1 MNTTAAF
8 SDKVEQEIGKFRL
21 RMSSV
26 SGNQQDDGVFN
37 DFTSSRRSFSSR
49 STREIPSSHSAR
61 SLDSKKKYSLIKQ

>member
-21 RMSSV
+21 RMSV
-26 SGNQQDDGVFN
+26 SGNQQDDCVFN

-49 STREIPSSHSAR
+49 STR
-61 SLDSKKKYSLIKQ
+61 